1 MNNNRSQNEMKGCT
15 MRAQWFVKFAAHVGR
30 SAVVFAGLALVLL
43 GASGTAWAGGPP
55 PPGTPEVDPGAM
67 GSALALLAGGVLV
80 LTDRLRR
87 K

>member
-1 MNNNRSQNEMKGCT
+1 MRS
-15 MRAQWFVKFAAHVGR
+15 QWFVKFAVQVGR
-30 SAVVFAGLALVLL
+30 SAWVIAGLALVLL
-43 GASGTAWAGGPP
+43 STSGRAWAGGPP
-55 PPGTPEVDPGAM
+55 PFPTPEVDPGAM